1 MVDKKDFIAIFKAE
15 IEERLTKMDSSLV
28 ALEKKP
34 DDIELIKE
42 LNREAHTIK
51 GAARVMGYNDIQDI
65 AHKIEDIFDQA
76 IQKTSIFTPVV
87 ASKVFKALDAI
98 RAVLVKVLKNEPVDI
113 DVAAVVRDLA
123 LREEGP
129 PSPIP
134 AEPAPADKE
143 EKTAEAAPAPICRPA
158 AFDEYIRVPVA
169 RVNKILNLAGEMVI
183 SKMKSPQK
191 IAQMKRFHRLIRETE
206 RRLSDLHEKA
216 KDATKDS
223 EFLNLLSFCQAEIS
237 RLRVDAVVLSDDIS
251 SEAFRLDPAIEELQ
265 NRVKELRM
273 LPCSAVF
280 EGLPRMVRDIA
291 LQEHKEVDF
300 VVEGEE
306 TEVDRKVLEKI
317 KTPLMHI
324 LRNCIDHGIEEPA
337 QRQAHG
343 KPRQGTIKIRAFH
356 EAGDVVI
363 EIEDDGRGI
372 DIEQVKATALRKR
385 LVSREELAVMGPHE
399 ILNIIFVNGFSTSP
413 IITDVSGRGIGLDV
427 VRRDIE
433 ALKGHVMLETQKGLG
448 TKFRLVLPLTI
459 AIIQVLLVRVRGML
473 FAFPMLSV
481 ERTVDILPEDI
492 STVEGK
498 MAIDVLGRT
507 VPLVRLDEV
516 LQFPAESDQEG
527 KTAQEKAAGG
537 LFVVIAVTLDK
548 WIGFIVDEIIGE
560 EEVFIKSLG
569 DHLGK
574 IANIGGATILGRGE
588 IVVIVDVADLAA
600 HSRLAHPAALSR
612 KFLDGSVK
620 EKMVILVVDD
630 TMTTRELE
638 KSILEARGYVVDTA
652 VDGLDAVEKLAHQTY
667 DLVVTD
673 IQMPRMDGFELCKTL
688 KNSKEHAQMPV
699 VMVTGL
705 EKEEDKRRGIDAG
718 ADAYIIKSTFNQSNL
733 LETIARLIGS

>member
-1 MVDKKDFIAIFKAE
+1 MADRKDFIAIFKAE
-15 IEERLTKMDSSLV
+15 IEDRLTKMDRCLV
-28 ALEKKP
+28 ALEKKS

-51 GAARVMGYNDIQDI
+51 GAARVMGYNDIQEI

-76 IQKTSIFTPVV
+76 IQKSSIFTPVL
-87 ASKVFKALDAI
+87 ASKIFRALDAI
-98 RAVLVKVLKNEPVDI
+98 RAVLGKVLKNEPVDI

-123 LREEGP
+123 LCEEGP
-129 PSPIP
+129 PPHVP
-134 AEPAPADKE
+134 AEPSPAGNE
-143 EKTAEAAPAPICRPA
+143 EKAGEAVHASTPASQPA

-183 SKMKSPQK
+183 SKMKSPQR
-191 IAQMKRFHRLIRETE
+191 ITQVKRFHRLIRETE

-216 KDATKDS
+216 KGATKDT

-237 RLRVDAVVLSDDIS
+237 RLEDDAVILSDDIS
-251 SEAFRLDPAIEELQ
+251 SEAFRLDPTIEELQ

-280 EGLPRMVRDIA
+280 EGLPRMIRDIA

-337 QRQAHG
+337 KRQAHG
-343 KPRQGTIKIRAFH
+343 KPRQGTIKIHAFH
-356 EAGDVVI
+356 EAGDVVV
-363 EIEDDGRGI
+363 EIEDDGRGV
-372 DIEQVKATALRKR
+372 DLEEVKATALRKR
-385 LVSREELAVMGPHE
+385 LVSREELMVMGDNE
-399 ILNIIFVNGFSTSP
+399 ILNIIFMNGFSTSP
-413 IITDVSGRGIGLDV
+413 LITDVSGRGIGLDV
-427 VRRDIE
+427 ARRDIE
-433 ALKGHVMLETQKGLG
+433 ALKGHVILETQKGIG

-459 AIIQVLLVRVRGML
+459 AIIQVLLVKVRGML

-481 ERTVDILPEDI
+481 ERTVSILPEDI
-492 STVEGK
+492 ATIEGK

-507 VPLVRLDEV
+507 VPIVRLDEV
-516 LQFPAESDQEG
+516 LQFPAAERDR
-527 KTAQEKAAGG
+527 EKDAAGD

-612 KFLDGSVK
+612 KFPDISPKKKRV
-620 EKMVILVVDD
+620 VLVVDD

-638 KSILEARGYVVDTA
+638 KSILEARGYVVDVS
-652 VDGLDAVEKLAHQTY
+652 VDGLDAMEKLAGHAY

-673 IQMPRMDGFELCKTL
+673 IQMPRMDGFELCKNI
-688 KNSKEHAQMPV
+688 KNSKEHAETPV
-699 VMVTGL
+699 VMVTAL

-718 ADAYIIKSTFNQSNL
+718 ADAYIMKSTFNQTNL
-733 LETIARLIGS
+733 LETIARLLGS